1 MTKRTLLRVLTM
13 TCGLLVVVGC
23 KTNTAKDANW
33 KPEVVLEGG
42 MVPRQPLRYS
52 LAEGS
57 TTTST
62 LELSIS
68 SMTTT
73 TEDGEAFTTAPG
85 LRIVVTSRVAAKLP
99 NGNTR
104 LDIKLVEAEAIMP
117 EGADADVDTDFQT
130 SAALLRDLGGWFE
143 VDDRGIT
150 RRSELNQAA
159 KSHELPIRL
168 LMTIIQARSSLARV
182 IFPSDPVGVRGRWEA
197 RKRFEMFGF
206 EIHQID
212 RYTLN
217 DRIGDELRLGVEIVE
232 SAPEQTVAF
241 EEEGV
246 HFKLES
252 LSVSA
257 RGDLVVKLDTL
268 EASGRVKGR
277 ATEILSVTRAG
288 VTEEVELDSAFQIDI
303 EVQSVAGPTAV
314 TTSSNL
320 HH

>member
-23 KTNTAKDANW
+23 KTNTAKDANR

-42 MVPRQPLRYS
+42 MAPRAPLRYS

-68 SMTTT
+68 SMTKTT
-73 TEDGEAFTTAPG
+73 DDGEAFTSAPG
-85 LRIVVTSRVAAKLP
+85 LRIVVSSRVAAKLP

-117 EGADADVDTDFQT
+117 EGAHSNVDGDFQT
-130 SAALLRDLGGWFE
+130 SAALLRDVGGWFE
-143 VDDRGIT
+143 VDDRGNT
-150 RRSELNQAA
+150 QRSELNQAA
-159 KSHELPIRL
+159 KSHDLPIRL

-182 IFPSDPVGVRGRWEA
+182 IFPRDPVGVGGRWEA

-212 RYTLN
+212 RYTLH

-232 SAPEQTVAF
+232 SAPQQSVAF
-241 EEEGV
+241 EEKGV
-246 HFKLES
+246 DFKLES

-277 ATEILSVTRAG
+277 ATEVLSVTRAG

-303 EVQSVAGPTAV
+303 DVQSAPGSTAAV
-314 TTSSNL
+314 EEQP
-320 HH
+320 

>member
-1 MTKRTLLRVLTM
+1 MIKRRLLRVLTM

-42 MVPRQPLRYS
+42 MAPRRPLRYS

-68 SMTTT
+68 SMTKTT
-73 TEDGEAFTTAPG
+73 DDGEAFTSAPG
-85 LRIVVTSRVAAKLP
+85 LRIVVSSKVTAKLP

-117 EGADADVDTDFQT
+117 QGADSDVDSDFQA
-130 SAALLRDLGGWFE
+130 SAALLRDVGGWFE

-150 RRSELNQAA
+150 QRSELNQAA
-159 KSHELPIRL
+159 KSHDLPIRL

-182 IFPSDPVGVRGRWEA
+182 IFPREPVGVHGRWEA

-217 DRIGDELRLGVEIVE
+217 DRIGDELTLGVEIVE
-232 SAPEQTVAF
+232 SAPQQTVAF
-241 EEEGV
+241 EERGV
-246 HFKLES
+246 DFKLES

-277 ATEILSVTRAG
+277 ATEVLSVTRAG
-288 VTEEVELDSAFQIDI
+288 ATEEIELDSAFQIDI
-303 EVQSVAGPTAV
+303 DVQSEPGPGG
-314 TTSSNL
+314 
-320 HH
+320 

>member
-1 MTKRTLLRVLTM
+1 MKGEIMPKRALLRVLTM

-23 KTNTAKDANW
+23 TKNTVKDTNW

-42 MVPRQPLRYS
+42 LAPRAALRYS

-62 LELSIS
+62 LDLSIS
-68 SMTTT
+68 SMTETT
-73 TEDGEAFTTAPG
+73 DDGEAFSSAPG
-85 LRIVVTSRVAAKLP
+85 LRIVVSSKVTARLP

-117 EGADADVDTDFQT
+117 EGADSDVDSDLQA
-130 SAALLRDLGGWFE
+130 SVALLRDVGGWIE

-150 RRSELNQAA
+150 QRSALNQAA
-159 KSHELPIRL
+159 KNPDLPIRL

-182 IFPSDPVGVRGRWEA
+182 ILPIDPVGVGGRWEA
-197 RKRFEMFGF
+197 RKHFEMFGF

-212 RYTLN
+212 RYTIN

-232 SAPEQTVAF
+232 SAPQQTVTF
-241 EEEGV
+241 EEGGV
-246 HFKLES
+246 NFTLES

-257 RGDLVVKLDTL
+257 QGDLVVELDTL

-277 ATEILSVTRAG
+277 ATEVLSVTRDG
-288 VTEEVELDSAFQIDI
+288 VTERVGLDSTFQIDI
-303 EVQSVAGPTAV
+303 DVQSEP
-314 TTSSNL
+314 L
-320 HH
+320 